1 MVALSLFSNM
11 NIGTTRLSVSNEQ
24 RRINPSNH
32 FSPWSTSFQ
41 RPLSNL
47 DMTLARERGGA
58 VTLHPRRTSAN
69 SAFGHVYESSLSD

>member
-1 MVALSLFSNM
+1 
-11 NIGTTRLSVSNEQ
+11 
-24 RRINPSNH
+24 
-32 FSPWSTSFQ
+32 
-41 RPLSNL
+41 LSNL